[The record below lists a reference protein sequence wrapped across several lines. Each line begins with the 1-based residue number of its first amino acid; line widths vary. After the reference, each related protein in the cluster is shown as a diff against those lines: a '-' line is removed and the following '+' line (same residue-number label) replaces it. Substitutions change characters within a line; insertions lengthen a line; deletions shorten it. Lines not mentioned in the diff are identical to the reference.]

1 MSPGLN
7 VKVELNILLIK
18 YSIAQLLCRI
28 VHSVTLFYIKA
39 SCGALYRYSKLLS
52 QLIFGAVHWQINSI
66 ETGALI
72 ETEIRR
78 IYC

>member
-1 MSPGLN
+1 M
-7 VKVELNILLIK
+7 KVELNILLIK
-18 YSIAQLLCRI
+18 YGIVQLLSRI

-72 ETEIRR
+72 ETRKKENIVR
-78 IYC
+78 